1 MKGNAI
7 VTDLPEPYQ
16 NATLFLR
23 RGGWSIHEHD
33 HLFYQL
39 IYVIDGVVFIALNG
53 QHVGVSR
60 GQLAVIPP
68 LLKHSLHTADN
79 GYQQLGIDLN
89 AEPDSRGLSELLGNR
104 FKDFTLLNKPDL
116 LYAVSELVKEIE
128 NQTIYA
134 RLKMASM
141 MDQFLLS
148 CMEDSDNRAQIDFRN
163 KLLHLLSGNLSEK
176 VTLHGIAREFS
187 ISTSQLEKLTKQQ
200 FGSGVIAL
208 HNNLRINKACSL
220 LINSEMSIEAIAN
233 RLGYYDLSHFSHV
246 FKTKMKMSASDY
258 RKHKAIEW

>member
-1 MKGNAI
+1 MKNNAI

-23 RGGWSIHEHD
+23 KGGWSIHEHD

-39 IYVIDGVVFIALNG
+39 IYVMDGVVHIAHSG
-53 QHVGVSR
+53 QHFSVSR
-60 GQLAVIPP
+60 GQLAIIPSE
-68 LLKHSLHTADN
+68 LRHSLRTDN

-89 AEPDSRGLSELLGNR
+89 VEPDRRGLNELLANR

-116 LYAVSELVKEIE
+116 LYAITELVKEVE

-134 RLKMASM
+134 KLKMASM
-141 MDQFLLS
+141 MDQILLS
-148 CMEDSDNRAQIDFRN
+148 FLEDPDNRTQLDFRN
-163 KLLHLLSGNLSEK
+163 KLLSILNGSLTEK
-176 VTLHGIAREFS
+176 VRLHEVAREFM
-187 ISTSQLEKLTKQQ
+187 ISTSQLEKLTRQQ

-208 HNNLRINKACSL
+208 HNNLRINQACSL
-220 LINSEMSIEAIAN
+220 LLNSEMPIVAIAS

-246 FKTKMKMSASDY
+246 FKQKMRMSASDY